1 MYKIDKGENNS
12 YLCIEI
18 ECRREPEASSALF
31 NKPTIMIDKQLLT
44 KTVEDAIAETSLF
57 IVDIDV
63 KADNNITVELDSTDG
78 VDIDTCVAITKKI
91 EEVFDRDTEDYQL
104 EVGSAGL
111 TSPFKV
117 KAQYDKNIGN
127 EVEILT
133 RDGRKLTGTLVATSD
148 EGFTVEVPVK
158 VKHEGAK
165 RPVVEL
171 QPETFGYGDC
181 KSVRY
186 KIDFK

>member
-1 MYKIDKGENNS
+1 
-12 YLCIEI
+12 
-18 ECRREPEASSALF
+18 
-31 NKPTIMIDKQLLT
+31 MIDKQLLA
-44 KTVEDAIAETSLF
+44 KTVEDAISGTDLF
-57 IVDIDV
+57 VVDIVV
-63 KADNNITVELDSTDG
+63 KPDNNIIVELDSATS
-78 VDIDTCVAITKKI
+78 VDIDSCVAVTKKI
-91 EEVFDRDTEDYQL
+91 EEAFDRDVEDYEL

-133 RDGRKLTGTLVATSD
+133 RDGRKFSGTLVETSD
-148 EGFTVEVPVK
+148 ETFTVEVPVK
-158 VKHEGAK
+158 VKPEGAK

-171 QPETFGYGDC
+171 QPHTLAYADC